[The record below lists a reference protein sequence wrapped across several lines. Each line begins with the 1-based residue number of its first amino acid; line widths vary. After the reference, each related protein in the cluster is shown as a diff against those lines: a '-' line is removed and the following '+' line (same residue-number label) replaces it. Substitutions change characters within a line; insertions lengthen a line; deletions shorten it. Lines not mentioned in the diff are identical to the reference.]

1 MPLLKARASPPPG
14 WSPPLKHRVRSPP
27 VRRSSSAPF
36 IPRRNAVSP
45 VRRGLSAPVGG
56 TLSPEHPQPPLGRP
70 SAAPAAARAALAPA
84 PSAVLRSSGSSSG
97 PRSVRAATWA
107 GWVQPPAW
115 RAAAAWLLAVT
126 SCALRAL
133 PPPLLARRPS
143 RAPLRPCPPVPP
155 CAALSGGPCASRPQT
170 QRDKTGGT
178 FCASASRYTK
188 APFCI
193 VAALSGVGALK
204 LLPLWWGG
212 CVAGSSRPAAAGEGM
227 RGLCPRRPRA
237 RRLAEG
243 TG

>member
-1 MPLLKARASPPPG
+1 M
-14 WSPPLKHRVRSPP
+14 
-27 VRRSSSAPF
+27 RRSSSAPF
-36 IPRRNAVSP
+36 ILRRSAVSP
-45 VRRGLSAPVGG
+45 VRRSLSAPVGG
-56 TLSPEHPQPPLGRP
+56 ALAPERPRPPLGRP

-133 PPPLLARRPS
+133 PPPLLRASALS
-143 RAPLRPCPPVPP
+143 RSVAPVSP
-155 CAALSGGPCASRPQT
+155 CAAVRRLVGRAVRVPPSDAKRQNG
-170 QRDKTGGT
+170 RDLLCKPLRG
-178 FCASASRYTK
+178 YTK

>member
-1 MPLLKARASPPPG
+1 M
-14 WSPPLKHRVRSPP
+14 
-27 VRRSSSAPF
+27 RRSSSAPF
-36 IPRRNAVSP
+36 ILRRSAVPP
-45 VRRGLSAPVGG
+45 VRRSLSAPVGG
-56 TLSPEHPQPPLGRP
+56 ALAPERPRPPLGRP

-133 PPPLLARRPS
+133 PPPLLRASALS
-143 RAPLRPCPPVPP
+143 RSAAPVSP
-155 CAALSGGPCASRPQT
+155 CAAVRRLVGRAVRVPPSDAKRQNGRDLLCKRFALHKSPVLYRCRP
-170 QRDKTGGT
+170 
-178 FCASASRYTK
+178 F
-188 APFCI
+188 
-193 VAALSGVGALK
+193 
-204 LLPLWWGG
+204 WGRR
-212 CVAGSSRPAAAGEGM
+212 AEAAAPLVGRVRRGQLPTRCGGGERM

>member
-1 MPLLKARASPPPG
+1 M
-14 WSPPLKHRVRSPP
+14 
-27 VRRSSSAPF
+27 RRSSSAPF

-115 RAAAAWLLAVT
+115 RAAAAQLLAVP
-126 SCALRAL
+126 SGALRAL

-155 CAALSGGPCASRPQT
+155 CAALSGRVEHRPSHAKRQNG
-170 QRDKTGGT
+170 RHLLRKPRPDTGLRKSTVLYRCRPFWGRRAE
-178 FCASASRYTK
+178 ASA
-188 APFCI
+188 P
-193 VAALSGVGALK
+193 LVGRVRRGQ
-204 LLPLWWGG
+204 LPTRCGG
-212 CVAGSSRPAAAGEGM
+212 GEGM